1 MDTEHSRGV
10 QRHVGSLDWSLEW
23 IGVQRIMDKVC
34 REFMTVLP
42 IVIKIMM
49 DKTATYLILL

>member
-42 IVIKIMM
+42 IYV
-49 DKTATYLILL
+49 LIS